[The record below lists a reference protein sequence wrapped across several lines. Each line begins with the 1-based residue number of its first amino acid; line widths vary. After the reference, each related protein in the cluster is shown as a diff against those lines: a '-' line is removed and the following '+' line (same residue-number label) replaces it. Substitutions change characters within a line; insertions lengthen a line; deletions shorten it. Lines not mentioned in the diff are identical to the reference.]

1 MLVKLPSHT
10 LIAPEKL
17 TKYLL
22 VQREFDDKSQFLQH
36 AGYTLENWEQLEQ
49 DLRIQVLPQD
59 ATLIEQTIYG
69 DIFEIRALL
78 TGPNGQAL
86 LVKTIWMNELRSG
99 VTKFIT
105 LYPDKGR
112 LS

>member
-1 MLVKLPSHT
+1 VKLPSNT

-17 TKYLL
+17 TRYLL
-22 VQREFDDKSQFLQH
+22 VQREFDDKSQFLRQ
-36 AGYTLENWEQLEQ
+36 AGYTLETWEQLER
-49 DLRIQVLPQD
+49 DLRVQVLPHD
-59 ATLIEQTIYG
+59 AVLIEQTVYG
-69 DIFEIRALL
+69 NILEIRSSL
-78 TGPNGQAL
+78 TGPNGQTL
-86 LVKTIWMNELRSG
+86 FVKTIWMEELRSD

>member
-1 MLVKLPSHT
+1 VVVQLPSTT

-22 VQREFDDKSQFLQH
+22 VRREFDDKSRFLRQ

-49 DLRIQVLPQD
+49 DLRVQVLPHD
-59 ATLIEQTIYG
+59 AELIEQTVYG
-69 DIFEIRALL
+69 NIFEIRSSL
-78 TGPNGQAL
+78 TGPNGQTL
-86 LVKTIWMNELRSG
+86 FVKTIWMYELRSG

-105 LYPDKGR
+105 LYPDRGR
-112 LS
+112 RL

>member
-1 MLVKLPSHT
+1 VKLPSNT
-10 LIAPEKL
+10 IIAPEKL
-17 TKYLL
+17 TRYLL
-22 VQREFDDKSQFLQH
+22 VQREFDDKSQFLRQ

-49 DLRIQVLPQD
+49 DLRLQMLPHD
-59 ATLIEQTIYG
+59 AVLIEQTVYG
-69 DIFEIRALL
+69 NIFEIRSSL
-78 TGPNGQAL
+78 TGPKGQTL
-86 LVKTIWMNELRSG
+86 FVKTIWMDELRSG

>member
-1 MLVKLPSHT
+1 MKLPSHT

-22 VQREFDDKSQFLQH
+22 VQREFDDKSQFLQQ
-36 AGYTLENWEQLEQ
+36 AGYTLENWEQLER
-49 DLRIQVLPQD
+49 DLRVQVLPQD

-78 TGPNGQAL
+78 TGPKGQTL
-86 LVKTIWMNELRSG
+86 FVKTIWMNELRSG